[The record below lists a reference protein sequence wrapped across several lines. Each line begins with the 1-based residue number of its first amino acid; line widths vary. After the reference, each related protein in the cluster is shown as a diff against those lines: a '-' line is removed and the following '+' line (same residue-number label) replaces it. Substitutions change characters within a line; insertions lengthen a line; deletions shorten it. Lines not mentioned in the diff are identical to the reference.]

1 MRDTNQHPLPSA
13 ELLVASLFCLAAA
26 PHAASTPPPKP
37 SRSNAVA
44 PDPASWPVVELRRYT
59 LHPGRRDDLI
69 DLFEHEFIES
79 QEDLGM
85 QVLLHAREP
94 AAPDRFVWFR
104 GFRDLASR
112 APALQAFYGGAVW
125 QAHRDAA
132 NATMIDSD
140 DVHLLR
146 EAAPGSG
153 FATSAQRPATDA
165 TPADAVFV
173 VSIHAFAA
181 PVDDAFLAFFAGE
194 VAPAAHDCGASILA
208 TYVTE
213 GGPNEFPRLPVREG
227 EYVFVWVAAYAD
239 ARAHALARAAFERS
253 PRWRELTVEL
263 ARRTIAPTERHRL
276 APAARSLVPAPI
288 AGDCQ

>member
-1 MRDTNQHPLPSA
+1 MRDTNLLERPSA

-26 PHAASTPPPKP
+26 PSPQP
-37 SRSNAVA
+37 SRSNAMA
-44 PDPASWPVVELRRYT
+44 SIPASWPIVELRRYT
-59 LHPGRRDDLI
+59 LHPGRRDELI
-69 DLFEHEFIES
+69 DLFEREFIEP
-79 QEDLGM
+79 QEALGM

-94 AAPDRFVWFR
+94 AAPDRFVWLR

-112 APALQAFYGGAVW
+112 APALQAFYGGVVW

-146 EAAPGSG
+146 EATPGSG
-153 FATSAQRPATDA
+153 FTASPHRPTADA
-165 TPADAVFV
+165 TPTDAVFV

-181 PVDDAFLAFFAGE
+181 PVDDAFLAFFADE
-194 VAPAAHDCGASILA
+194 VAPAARACGARIFA

-213 GGPNEFPRLPVREG
+213 AGPNDFPRLPVREG
-227 EYVFVWVAAYAD
+227 EHVFVWIAAYAD
-239 ARAHALARAAFERS
+239 ERAHAQARAAFERS

-263 ARRTIAPTERHRL
+263 SRRTIAPTERHRL
-276 APAARSLVPAPI
+276 APAARSLMPALS
-288 AGDCQ
+288 AGDGR